1 MYQSELFLRLGLAL
15 AIGFLIG
22 LERGWRERDEE
33 EGHRA
38 AGIRTFSLIGL
49 LGGVFG
55 ALSISGDRILIAA
68 GFVTTGAAVGAYM
81 WRASAN
87 DKDFSATSLVAALLT
102 FMLGAFA
109 LMGDIAAAAGAGV
122 AAVLLLANKQTLH
135 GWLERI
141 TWAELRSGL
150 LLAAMT
156 FIALPLLPHRT
167 VDPWNALNPHSLWL
181 MTTLIA
187 AVSFAGYAAVK
198 LAGPHRGLLLAAA
211 LGGMFASTAVTLSL
225 ARLAKQN
232 VKHLRLLAGGI
243 LASGTVML
251 LRVLVVT
258 GLINFALAQALAPAL
273 LAAAL
278 GMALMAAIYVMGGGA
293 HPAHQARRFVLKNPF
308 DLVEVLKFGALLT
321 IVSVA
326 VVLARQYWGDVG
338 LLSLSAISGLADV
351 DAITLS
357 VAKLGSVEPVVLQ
370 AILLTALVNTLAKN
384 AYAVLAGG
392 RRLGLLVFAG
402 TLAAILAG
410 LAGWRLV

>member
-81 WRASAN
+81 WRAGAHE
-87 DKDFSATSLVAALLT
+87 KDFSATSLVAALLT

-109 LMGDIAAAAGAGV
+109 LMGDIAAASGAGV

-156 FIALPLLPHRT
+156 FIALPLLPDRT

-181 MTTLIA
+181 MTILIA

-198 LAGPHRGLLLAAA
+198 LAGPHRGLLLAAT
-211 LGGMFASTAVTLSL
+211 LGGLFASTAVTLSL

-232 VKHLRLLAGGI
+232 GKHLRLLTGGI

-278 GMALMAAIYVMGGGA
+278 GMALVAAVYVMGGGTR
-293 HPAHQARRFVLKNPF
+293 PAHQARRFVLKNPF

-321 IVSVA
+321 VVSAA

-357 VAKLGSVEPVVLQ
+357 VAKLGGTDAVAVQ
-370 AILLTALVNTLAKN
+370 AILLTALVNTLAKTV
-384 AYAVLAGG
+384 YAAMAGG
-392 RRLGLLVFAG
+392 ARLGLHVMVG
-402 TLAAILAG
+402 TAAAVAAAV
-410 LAGWRLV
+410 AGWSL